1 MRLVRESASEARD
14 AGSPAKIALFSL
26 GNLASHPECAAQL
39 AALGISDV
47 LASLAGRAGRGGGQ
61 VLRAHPGALIKPNSS
76 ISIPVDSRRRMTLGC
91 SHISTQALVC

>member
-39 AALGISDV
+39 AALGISDM
-47 LASLAGRAGRGGGQ
+47 LASLAGVQDAVVAKYCARIR
-61 VLRAHPGALIKPNSS
+61 VR
-76 ISIPVDSRRRMTLGC
+76 
-91 SHISTQALVC
+91 